1 MEDTNNKLKLNR
13 IHSTV
18 HADET
23 KDWKKEAAS

>member
-18 HADET
+18 HTDET
-23 KDWKKEAAS
+23 KDREKEAAS